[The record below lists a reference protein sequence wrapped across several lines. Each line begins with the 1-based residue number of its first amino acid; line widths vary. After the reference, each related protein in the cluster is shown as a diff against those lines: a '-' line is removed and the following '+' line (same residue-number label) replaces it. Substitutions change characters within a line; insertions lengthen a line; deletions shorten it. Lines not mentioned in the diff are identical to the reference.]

1 MKLRAYDS
9 ISAAHTWRA
18 QWFSRFLRDQCSLSM
33 PLHIE
38 PTRSSVGKGNIADGT
53 IPEASEGLHCGDGN
67 TPEAAGRARVV
78 NIPEAAGRLRFACG
92 NTLETVG
99 PLEAGRFDE
108 RLGIGTSQLR
118 SMVAPV

>member
-1 MKLRAYDS
+1 
-9 ISAAHTWRA
+9 
-18 QWFSRFLRDQCSLSM
+18 M

-67 TPEAAGRARVV
+67 TPEAAGRARVA
-78 NIPEAAGRLRFACG
+78 NILEAAGRLRFADG
-92 NTLETVG
+92 NTLEAAG
-99 PLEAGRFDE
+99 PLESGRFDE
-108 RLGIGTSQLR
+108 RFSLRGIRTSQLR